1 MQKMELMWNY
11 FFMRVKKI
19 VDWFVC
25 LHCSHDLHPSPSNFR
40 LKNRK
45 ELAFFLSFFSNKIQI
60 LTVELGQ
67 LYIGH
72 CLRKVLSTYGKID
85 LYHNTSYDIQ

>member
-40 LKNRK
+40 L
-45 ELAFFLSFFSNKIQI
+45 
-60 LTVELGQ
+60 
-67 LYIGH
+67 
-72 CLRKVLSTYGKID
+72 
-85 LYHNTSYDIQ
+85 